1 MPENTTENEVLQRT
15 QDGSFDDDAPETSY
29 ELRVSRR
36 PSTDYLEEL
45 QGALLM
51 AQVESVVNEL
61 AGPECPITSLSR
73 IVGDEVFL
81 IVAAPDPVFL
91 QELTDTILFRYGHEL
106 PDVQEMPPGAI
117 QPPLFAT
124 QNAYSAHSVYGVSGE
139 LIVESTARALLS
151 EARDKDSDGEDR
163 TATTFQAEAL
173 AYRRFAQRLGVDPP
187 ATTSIELQAARALLD
202 AIPQGAFL
210 GVPITGAE
218 APAVLALLQERGLI
232 TSDERR
238 RATAA
243 LA

>member
-1 MPENTTENEVLQRT
+1 MPENTPEHESFQENPKEVLNE
-15 QDGSFDDDAPETSY
+15 DVPETHY

-51 AQVESVVNEL
+51 AQVEAVVHEL
-61 AGPECPITSLSR
+61 AGLECPITSLSR
-73 IVGDEVFL
+73 VVDDEVFL

-91 QELTDTILFRYGHEL
+91 QELADTILFRYGHEL
-106 PDVQEMPPGAI
+106 PDIVEVAPGAA
-117 QPPLFAT
+117 QLPLFAS
-124 QNAYSAHSVYGVSGE
+124 QSAYSAHSVYGVTEE
-139 LIVESTARALLS
+139 LIVESTAQALLS
-151 EARDKDSDGEDR
+151 EARDKDSDGEDGAAAAFR
-163 TATTFQAEAL
+163 AEAL

-187 ATTSIELQAARALLD
+187 ATASIELQAAQALLD